1 MRFSFMPKSSMRS
14 RRVADLIQH
23 EIGLFLKK
31 EVQDPRL
38 MNLMITQV
46 DVSPDLRA
54 AKIYYT
60 VLNKKEIENAKLALL
75 KAKGYLR
82 SLLAEKTRLKYIP
95 QMEFIYD
102 DSVAR
107 GQELSDL
114 IDKAIRDDES
124 RHEK

>member
-1 MRFSFMPKSSMRS
+1 MRS
-14 RRVADLIQH
+14 RRVADLIKH

-38 MNLMITQV
+38 MHLMITSV
-46 DVSPDLRA
+46 DLSPDLKN

-60 VLNKKEIENAKLALL
+60 VLNKNEIENTKLALS
-75 KAKGYLR
+75 KAKGYIR

-95 QMEFIYD
+95 QIEFIYD
-102 DSVAR
+102 DSVVR

-114 IDKAIRDDES
+114 IDKVIREDES
-124 RHEK
+124 HH

>member
-1 MRFSFMPKSSMRS
+1 MPKSSMRS

>member
-1 MRFSFMPKSSMRS
+1 MRS
-14 RRVADLIQH
+14 RRVADLIKH

-38 MNLMITQV
+38 IHLMITSV
-46 DVSPDLRA
+46 DLSPDLKN

-60 VLNKKEIENAKLALL
+60 VLNKNEIENTKLALF
-75 KAKGYLR
+75 KAKGYIR

-95 QMEFIYD
+95 HIEFIYD
-102 DSVAR
+102 DSVVR

-114 IDKAIRDDES
+114 IDKVIREDES
-124 RHEK
+124 HH